1 MPRLLSLD
9 VDMGNPALDQ
19 LVHGIQSTVL
29 PVVLLCALGVVF
41 VGLPLYW
48 LRLKLERKL
57 IQMAR
62 SARAVR
68 EGRKIASTVGI
79 AQSTAALSS
88 L

>member
-1 MPRLLSLD
+1 MERGYGESGTGSIGSRD
-9 VDMGNPALDQ
+9 SIDRSA
-19 LVHGIQSTVL
+19 SA
-29 PVVLLCALGVVF
+29 LLCALGVVF

-57 IQMAR
+57 IEMAR